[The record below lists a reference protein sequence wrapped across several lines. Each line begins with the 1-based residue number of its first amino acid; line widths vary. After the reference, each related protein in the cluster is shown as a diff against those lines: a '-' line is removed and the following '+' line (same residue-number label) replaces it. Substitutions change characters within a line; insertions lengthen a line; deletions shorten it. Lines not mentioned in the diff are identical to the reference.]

1 MSRTGDD
8 LFARMVCKSGA
19 PLRLAVY
26 AAIKWSNRSI
36 PASSNNPANLMPSMS
51 LTFSAEEEDG
61 YIDRLNLEDYR

>member
-8 LFARMVCKSGA
+8 LLARMVCKSGT

-26 AAIKWSNRSI
+26 ASIKWSNRSI
-36 PASSNNPANLMPSMS
+36 PASNNNPANLMPSMS

-61 YIDRLNLEDYR
+61 YIDCLNLEDYH